1 MMKFEYR
8 DSRMLWVRD
17 LVGNASTFILIGAL
31 AVASLW
37 LLVAPSLLG
46 SSGSQPAGPAVLADA
61 GVVNADQLEELLPGM
76 RLIDDFQVSQPRD
89 PFRPLI
95 TQETDDTGD
104 GGDDDDDDFDPTGT
118 TVSLISVTTLGDGS
132 RQAVV
137 RVAGTDYTVGVGET
151 FAGSYQVVTL
161 TDTGGTFLFGDNPFA
176 LAVGEEILK

>member
-1 MMKFEYR
+1 MRFEYR
-8 DSRMLWVRD
+8 DSRLLLARGYF
-17 LVGNASTFILIGAL
+17 GNASAFILL
-31 AVASLW
+31 AGLTVAAMW

-46 SSGSQPAGPAVLADA
+46 SSTGTSQDPVVLADA
-61 GVVNADQLEELLPGM
+61 AVVSESPLQLLPGM

-95 TQETDDTGD
+95 VQDTGDTGD
-104 GGDDDDDDFDPTGT
+104 GGDGFDPTGT
-118 TVSLISVTTLGDGS
+118 TVTLISVTALGDGS

-161 TDTGGTFLFGDNPFA
+161 TDTGGTFLFGDSPFT

>member
-1 MMKFEYR
+1 MYKRQGY
-8 DSRMLWVRD
+8 DD
-17 LVGNASTFILIGAL
+17 LEPL
-31 AVASLW
+31 
-37 LLVAPSLLG
+37 
-46 SSGSQPAGPAVLADA
+46 VLADS
-61 GVVNADQLEELLPGM
+61 GVVSESPLDLLPGM

-95 TQETDDTGD
+95 TEEIADTGD
-104 GGDDDDDDFDPTGT
+104 GGGDGFDPTGT
-118 TVSLISVTTLGDGS
+118 AVSLISVSTLGDGS

-161 TDTGGTFLFGDNPFA
+161 TDTGGTFLFGDSPFA

>member
-8 DSRMLWVRD
+8 DSRLLWVRD
-17 LVGNASTFILIGAL
+17 LFGNASTFILIGAL
-31 AVASLW
+31 VVASLW
-37 LLVAPSLLG
+37 LMVAPSLLA
-46 SSGSQPAGPAVLADA
+46 SSSSSPPGPAVLADS
-61 GVVNADQLEELLPGM
+61 GVVTDQLDQLLPGM

-104 GGDDDDDDFDPTGT
+104 GGDGGDGFDPTGT
-118 TVSLISVTTLGDGS
+118 TVSLVSVTTLGDGS

-161 TDTGGTFLFGDNPFA
+161 TDTGGTFLFGDSPFT

>member
-8 DSRMLWVRD
+8 DSRLLR
-17 LVGNASTFILIGAL
+17 LRNLFGNSSVFILLSGL
-31 AVASLW
+31 AVAALW
-37 LLVAPSLLG
+37 LLVAPSILG
-46 SSGSQPAGPAVLADA
+46 SSGNNDLEPLVLADS
-61 GVVNADQLEELLPGM
+61 GVVSESPLDLLPGM

-95 TQETDDTGD
+95 TEEIADTGD
-104 GGDDDDDDFDPTGT
+104 GGGDGFDPTGT
-118 TVSLISVTTLGDGS
+118 AVSLISVTTLGDGS

-161 TDTGGTFLFGDNPFA
+161 TDTGGTFLFGDSPFA

>member
-8 DSRMLWVRD
+8 DSRLLRFRD
-17 LVGNASTFILIGAL
+17 LFGNASAFILLAGLTVGA
-31 AVASLW
+31 LW
-37 LLVAPSLLG
+37 LLVAPAILG
-46 SSGSQPAGPAVLADA
+46 SSTVAPGSVVAADSNVITQ
-61 GVVNADQLEELLPGM
+61 GSIDDLLPGM

-95 TQETDDTGD
+95 TEDVGGTGD
-104 GGDDDDDDFDPTGT
+104 GGTDGFDPTGT
-118 TVSLISVTTLGDGS
+118 VVSLISVTTLADDS

-161 TDTGGTFLFGDNPFA
+161 TDTGGTFLFGDSPFA

>member
-8 DSRMLWVRD
+8 DSRLLRVRD
-17 LVGNASTFILIGAL
+17 YFGNSSAFILLAGL
-31 AVASLW
+31 AVAALW

-46 SSGSQPAGPAVLADA
+46 SSSGTDPEPLVLADS
-61 GVVNADQLEELLPGM
+61 GVVSESPLDLLPGM

-95 TQETDDTGD
+95 TEEVVDTGD
-104 GGDDDDDDFDPTGT
+104 GGGDGFDPTGT
-118 TVSLISVTTLGDGS
+118 PVSLISITTLGDGS

-161 TDTGGTFLFGDNPFA
+161 TDTGGTFLFGDSPFA

>member
-1 MMKFEYR
+1 MMKFDYR
-8 DSRMLWVRD
+8 EGRLLRVRELLRSGSS
-17 LVGNASTFILIGAL
+17 LVLVAAL

-37 LLVAPSLLG
+37 LLVAPSILG
-46 SSGSQPAGPAVLADA
+46 SSSPTAIGPQVAA
-61 GVVNADQLEELLPGM
+61 NADVVTESQADLLPGM

-95 TQETDDTGD
+95 TEEVVDTGD
-104 GGDDDDDDFDPTGT
+104 GGTDGFDPTGT
-118 TVSLISVTTLGDGS
+118 TVGLISITTLGDGS

-161 TDTGGTFLFGDNPFA
+161 TDTGGTFLFGDSPFA
-176 LAVGEEILK
+176 LGVGDEILK

>member
-8 DSRMLWVRD
+8 DSRLLWVREYF
-17 LVGNASTFILIGAL
+17 GSSSAFIVLAGL
-31 AVASLW
+31 AVAAMW

-46 SSGSQPAGPAVLADA
+46 SSASDGPGPVVLADST
-61 GVVNADQLEELLPGM
+61 VVTESPLDLLPGM

-95 TQETDDTGD
+95 TQDTGD
-104 GGDDDDDDFDPTGT
+104 TGNGGDPFDPTGT
-118 TVSLISVTTLGDGS
+118 TVALISITTLPDGS

-161 TDTGGTFLFGDNPFA
+161 TDTGGTFLFGDSPFT

>member
-8 DSRMLWVRD
+8 DSRMLRLREFFGNTSAFI
-17 LVGNASTFILIGAL
+17 LVGGLI
-31 AVASLW
+31 VAALW
-37 LLVAPSLLG
+37 LMVAPSIIG
-46 SSGSQPAGPAVLADA
+46 SSSSGDIRTEVLADS
-61 GVVNADQLEELLPGM
+61 GVVSQASTDLLPGM

-95 TQETDDTGD
+95 TEDTDGTGD
-104 GGDDDDDDFDPTGT
+104 GGDGDGFDPSGT
-118 TVSLISVTTLGDGS
+118 AVSLISVTTLGDGS
-132 RQAVV
+132 RQAVI

-161 TDTGGTFLFGDNPFA
+161 TDTGGTFLFGDSPFA

>member
-8 DSRMLWVRD
+8 DSRLLRLRD
-17 LVGNASTFILIGAL
+17 LFGNSSVFILLSGL
-31 AVASLW
+31 AVAALW

-46 SSGSQPAGPAVLADA
+46 SSGKTAAGPLVLADSA
-61 GVVNADQLEELLPGM
+61 VVSESPIDLLPGM
-76 RLIDDFQVSQPRD
+76 RLIDNFQVSQPRD

-95 TQETDDTGD
+95 TEEVTDTGD
-104 GGDDDDDDFDPTGT
+104 GGVDGFDPTGT
-118 TVSLISVTTLGDGS
+118 AISLISVTTLGDGS
-132 RQAVV
+132 RQAVI

-161 TDTGGTFLFGDNPFA
+161 TDTGGTFLFGDSPFA

>member
-8 DSRMLWVRD
+8 DSRMLRVREFF
-17 LVGNASTFILIGAL
+17 GNSSAFILLAGL

-37 LLVAPSLLG
+37 LLVAPTVLG
-46 SSGSQPAGPAVLADA
+46 SSSASAPEPLVLADS
-61 GVVNADQLEELLPGM
+61 GVVSQSPLDDLLPGM
-76 RLIDDFQVSQPRD
+76 RLLDDFQVSTTRD

-95 TQETDDTGD
+95 TEATDGTGD
-104 GGDDDDDDFDPTGT
+104 GGDGFDPTGT
-118 TVSLISVTTLGDGS
+118 TVSLISITNVGGT

-137 RVAGTDYTVGVGET
+137 RVAGTDYTVGPGET

-161 TDTGGTFLFGDNPFA
+161 TDTAGTFLFGDSPFT

>member
-1 MMKFEYR
+1 
-8 DSRMLWVRD
+8 
-17 LVGNASTFILIGAL
+17 
-31 AVASLW
+31 
-37 LLVAPSLLG
+37 
-46 SSGSQPAGPAVLADA
+46 
-61 GVVNADQLEELLPGM
+61 M

-104 GGDDDDDDFDPTGT
+104 GGDDGDGFDPTGT
-118 TVSLISVTTLGDGS
+118 TVSLVSVTTLGDGS

-161 TDTGGTFLFGDNPFA
+161 TDTGGTFLFGDSPFT

>member
-8 DSRMLWVRD
+8 DSRLLRLRD
-17 LVGNASTFILIGAL
+17 LFGNSSVFILLAGL
-31 AVASLW
+31 AVAALW
-37 LLVAPSLLG
+37 LLVAPSILS
-46 SSGSQPAGPAVLADA
+46 SSGNTDSGPLVLADS
-61 GVVNADQLEELLPGM
+61 GVVSESPLDLLPGM

-95 TQETDDTGD
+95 TEEIADTGD
-104 GGDDDDDDFDPTGT
+104 GGGDGFDPTGT
-118 TVSLISVTTLGDGS
+118 AVSLISITTLGDGS

-161 TDTGGTFLFGDNPFA
+161 TDSGGTFLFGDSPFA

>member
-8 DSRMLWVRD
+8 DGRLLRARSHF
-17 LVGNASTFILIGAL
+17 GNASAFILL
-31 AVASLW
+31 AGLTVAAMW

-46 SSGSQPAGPAVLADA
+46 SSTGSGQVPVVLADA
-61 GVVNADQLEELLPGM
+61 GVVSESPLDLLTGM

-95 TQETDDTGD
+95 TQETDGTGD
-104 GGDDDDDDFDPTGT
+104 GGDNGDGFDPTGT
-118 TVSLISVTTLGDGS
+118 TVSLISVTTLGDGT

-137 RVAGTDYTVGVGET
+137 RVAGTDYTVGPGET

-161 TDTGGTFLFGDNPFA
+161 TDTGGTFLFGDSPFT

>member
-1 MMKFEYR
+1 MMKFDYR
-8 DSRMLWVRD
+8 ESRTLRLREFFGSSAVFV
-17 LVGNASTFILIGAL
+17 LLGGLAL
-31 AVASLW
+31 ASLW
-37 LLVAPSLLG
+37 LMVAPSILG
-46 SSGSQPAGPAVLADA
+46 SSSVSAPGPVVAADA
-61 GVVNADQLEELLPGM
+61 GVVSEAPLELLPGM

-95 TQETDDTGD
+95 TEEVAGTGD
-104 GGDDDDDDFDPTGT
+104 GGDFDPTGT
-118 TVSLISVTTLGDGS
+118 TVALISVTTLPDGS

-161 TDTGGTFLFGDNPFA
+161 TDTGGTFLFGDSPFT

>member
-8 DSRMLWVRD
+8 DSRLLR
-17 LVGNASTFILIGAL
+17 LRNLFGNSSVFILLAGL
-31 AVASLW
+31 AVAALW

-46 SSGSQPAGPAVLADA
+46 SSGNNDVEPLVLADS
-61 GVVNADQLEELLPGM
+61 GVVSESQLELLPGM

-95 TQETDDTGD
+95 TEEIADTGD
-104 GGDDDDDDFDPTGT
+104 GGGDGFDPTGT
-118 TVSLISVTTLGDGS
+118 PVSLISVSTLGDGS

-161 TDTGGTFLFGDNPFA
+161 TDTGGTFLFGDSPFA

>member
-8 DSRMLWVRD
+8 HSRLLRMRD
-17 LVGNASTFILIGAL
+17 LVGNASAFVLLAGL
-31 AVASLW
+31 AVAALW

-46 SSGSQPAGPAVLADA
+46 SSVSGNPAPVVLADS
-61 GVVNADQLEELLPGM
+61 GVVSESPLDLLPGM

-95 TQETDDTGD
+95 TEDTGDTGD
-104 GGDDDDDDFDPTGT
+104 GGDGNGFDPTGT
-118 TVSLISVTTLGDGS
+118 TVSLQSVTTLGDGS

-137 RVAGTDYTVGVGET
+137 RVAGTDYTVGVGDT

-161 TDTGGTFLFGDNPFA
+161 TDTGGTFLFGDSPFT

>member
-8 DSRMLWVRD
+8 DSRMLRLREFFGNTSAFI
-17 LVGNASTFILIGAL
+17 LVGGLI
-31 AVASLW
+31 VAALW
-37 LLVAPSLLG
+37 LMVAPSIISSS
-46 SSGSQPAGPAVLADA
+46 SSGDSRTEVLADS
-61 GVVNADQLEELLPGM
+61 GVVSQASADLLPGM

-95 TQETDDTGD
+95 TEETDGTGD
-104 GGDDDDDDFDPTGT
+104 GGNGDGFDPSGT
-118 TVSLISVTTLGDGS
+118 AVSLISVTTLGDGS
-132 RQAVV
+132 RQAVI

-161 TDTGGTFLFGDNPFA
+161 TDTGGTFLFGDSPFA

>member
-8 DSRMLWVRD
+8 DSRLLWLRD
-17 LVGNASTFILIGAL
+17 LFGNASTFILIGAL

-37 LLVAPSLLG
+37 LMVAPSLLG
-46 SSGSQPAGPAVLADA
+46 SSSSTRSGPAVLADS
-61 GVVNADQLEELLPGM
+61 GVVGSDQLEQLLPGM

-95 TQETDDTGD
+95 TEETDDTGD
-104 GGDDDDDDFDPTGT
+104 GGDGGDGFDPTGT
-118 TVSLISVTTLGDGS
+118 TVSLISITTLGDGS

-161 TDTGGTFLFGDNPFA
+161 TDTGGTFLFGDSPFT

>member
-8 DSRMLWVRD
+8 DSRLLRFRD
-17 LVGNASTFILIGAL
+17 FFGNSSAFILL
-31 AVASLW
+31 AGLTVAALW
-37 LLVAPSLLG
+37 LLVAPAILG
-46 SSGSQPAGPAVLADA
+46 SSTEAPGSVIAADSDVITS
-61 GVVNADQLEELLPGM
+61 GVIDDLLPGM

-95 TQETDDTGD
+95 TEDTGDTGD
-104 GGDDDDDDFDPTGT
+104 GGGDGFDPTGT
-118 TVSLISVTTLGDGS
+118 AVSLISVTTLADDS

-161 TDTGGTFLFGDNPFA
+161 TDTGGTFLFGDSPFA